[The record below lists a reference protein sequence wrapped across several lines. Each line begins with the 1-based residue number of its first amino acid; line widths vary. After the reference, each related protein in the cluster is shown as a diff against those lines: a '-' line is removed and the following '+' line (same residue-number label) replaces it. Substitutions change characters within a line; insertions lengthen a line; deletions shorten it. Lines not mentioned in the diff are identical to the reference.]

1 MKGLRLTG
9 ADLDALLKR
18 GHVRLVRGTASGHP
32 VKPKV
37 ETVRPTP
44 PASKDDPDRYSR
56 ALARQIRGASL
67 PAPIL
72 EYPFDKQ
79 IEGGG
84 RRWAFDLAW
93 PSLML
98 AVEVDGA
105 VHRIK
110 ERFKSD
116 LEKRQAA
123 DRLGWRVLPV
133 SPRQVESGRA
143 LELVRDA
150 LAGITDESAKV

>member
-1 MKGLRLTG
+1 MLG
-9 ADLDALLKR
+9 R
-18 GHVRLVRGTASGHP
+18 GHVRLVRGAASGHP
-32 VKPKV
+32 TASKV

-44 PASKDDPDRYSR
+44 PTPAADPDKYSR

-93 PSLML
+93 PSLKL

-105 VHRIK
+105 VHRIR
-110 ERFKSD
+110 ERFKAD

-150 LAGITDESAKV
+150 LAGITAGSARA